1 MTRTCPKCTY
11 PLPPLPSSLRLL
23 GRRASVSEWK
33 QLFTTPTERSSW
45 RTCPQCHAVLQRQT
59 TWLGYLLLIVAV
71 VAMWAT
77 LVAFWTRFPL
87 HSLESELAPIPAV
100 LVLIL
105 VLLGATEWG
114 YTWRLGKSEAQGN
127 TMRRSTRSPPVRD
140 WIDRGLTGAN
150 SLCMTLALA
159 SLALLYW
166 DEASGPAA
174 FWGHGLLD
182 HSDSAGYFWFFS
194 AMMAVGFRQKRR
206 YRALRAR
213 NQPDLRELPAWGL
226 AWFVIPTDLLA
237 FDAYT
242 PLHGVLWFRASW
254 MAFTAL
260 GLLALLIHRQHI
272 RRTHGIP
279 TPGREKQVWALWA
292 MIAVAGLIV
301 NTLLALWAHR
311 VTRTHLPAVA
321 AHCQRRP

>member
-33 QLFTTPTERSSW
+33 LHFTNPTELRSG
-45 RTCPQCHAVLQRQT
+45 RTCPQCHAVLRRQT
-59 TWLGYLLLIVAV
+59 TWLGYLLLVVAV
-71 VAMWAT
+71 VAMWFT
-77 LVAFWTRFPL
+77 LVAFWTHFPL
-87 HSLESELAPIPAV
+87 HSLEGELAPIPAV

-105 VLLGATEWG
+105 VLMGATEWG
-114 YTWRLGKSEAQGN
+114 YTWKLGKSEAHGN
-127 TMRRSTRSPPVRD
+127 TMRRSTRPPPVRD
-140 WIDRGLTGAN
+140 WIDRGLTGA
-150 SLCMTLALA
+150 SYLCVTLALA

-182 HSDSAGYFWFFS
+182 HSDSVGYFWFFP

-206 YRALRAR
+206 HRAR
-213 NQPDLRELPAWGL
+213 RAGNEPDLQELPAWGL
-226 AWFVIPTDLLA
+226 AWFVILTDLLA

-242 PLHGVLWFRASW
+242 PLHGVSWFELSGIG
-254 MAFTAL
+254 FVAL
-260 GLLALLIHRQHI
+260 GLLVLMIRRQRI

-279 TPGREKQVWALWA
+279 TPDREKRVWALWA
-292 MIAVAGLIV
+292 IIAVAGLIV
-301 NTLLALWAHR
+301 NTLLALWAQR

-321 AHCQRRP
+321 AHCPRRP